1 VEKPTAE
8 VGDMITNEH
17 RHQQTRTKFAELNE
31 LITAVEA
38 GDAGDD
44 EFRDVQLAGLRSQAD
59 DLRREITEYETQILA
74 AARRGELGEGRDAG
88 VIRAHASRL
97 RDS

>member
-1 VEKPTAE
+1 MT
-8 VGDMITNEH
+8 TNEH
-17 RHQQTRTKFAELNE
+17 RHHPTRKKLAELDE
-31 LITAVEA
+31 LITAAEA

-59 DLRREITEYETQILA
+59 DLRQELTEYETQILD
-74 AARRGELGEGRDAG
+74 AARRGELGERRDAEF
-88 VIRAHASRL
+88 IRAQASRL